1 MMNNILKIIVV
12 FTFIVFVAFF
22 SIGILNLSSGF
33 KNQITVTGFAKKDIS
48 NQIAEFTINFTS
60 ENKEK
65 SSAEKQNNEKVA
77 KFLNEV
83 KEFGISEE
91 SITTES
97 LNVYQKQENYSEM
110 GTFRTKL
117 TDWVFSQS
125 IKIKLKDVSKVNDFT
140 NLASRNE
147 SSNIYGPNFSVDTQN
162 IDETEVYNMAFE
174 NAKKKAEG
182 IASKSERTLGKA
194 MYITEG
200 YNSPNPFPMM
210 ARALGVGGADSQA
223 QLPVGTSEVSKT
235 LNVVFELR

>member
-1 MMNNILKIIVV
+1 MNNILKITAV

-22 SIGILNLSSGF
+22 CLGVFNLSSAF
-33 KNQITVTGFAKKDIS
+33 KNQITVTGFAKKEIS

-60 ENKEK
+60 EDKEK
-65 SSAEKQNNEKVA
+65 STAEKLNNDKVA

-83 KEFGISEE
+83 KDFGIPEE

-125 IKIKLKDVSKVNDFT
+125 IKIKLKDVNKVNDFT

-174 NAKKKAEG
+174 NARKKAEG
-182 IASKSERTLGKA
+182 IATKSERTLGKA

-200 YNSPNPFPMM
+200 YNSPNPFPIM
-210 ARALGVGGADSQA
+210 AKSFGIGGAETSA
-223 QLPVGTSEVSKT
+223 QIPVGTSEVSKT